1 MGKAKR
7 LEWIERCEISAIW
20 KKSDV
25 DGYLLE
31 LMGDKYLEW
40 LSKAEND
47 DFWQMLVTRKR
58 KQFETDRFMQD
69 MGCFMSK
76 HVVCLDADD
85 KESYRLLLA
94 LLPENVMKQE
104 TVRGG
109 HVFVKDSKGLLSEIS
124 KLGNVD
130 VIQGNK
136 GVKVYDKAG
145 KYGKLEGEIIPMDA
159 ELKANLLMYLGEVS
173 ISAAKV
179 INFTPQEI
187 LQSEFFESKGNGSIS
202 DCALNVLNFIR
213 GKEQVKFTIP
223 QGTRNNTLFAI
234 LSSIRGMGYSKE
246 VIIKSAEVLENYFFE
261 GGKDDRTQG
270 TLKNVLRGRNQVGFV
285 QENEMF
291 AKSL

>member
-1 MGKAKR
+1 M
-7 LEWIERCEISAIW
+7 
-20 KKSDV
+20 
-25 DGYLLE
+25 
-31 LMGDKYLEW
+31 
-40 LSKAEND
+40 
-47 DFWQMLVTRKR
+47 
-58 KQFETDRFMQD
+58 
-69 MGCFMSK
+69 
-76 HVVCLDADD
+76 
-85 KESYRLLLA
+85 
-94 LLPENVMKQE
+94 PENVMKQE

-223 QGTRNNTLFAI
+223 QCTRNNTLFAI